1 VGPSPGDYRGVVS
14 STPAETAASRPDAP
28 VAAPGPQ
35 GPDAP
40 PRWPWARRWTRA
52 VLVANLV
59 VQIGIVV
66 TGGAVRL
73 TGSGL
78 GCSTWPQCEPG
89 SFTPVVHEATTWHP
103 FIEFGNRTL
112 TGVVGIVAIAV
123 ALLLLTDTRRARPY
137 RLLGLVP
144 LVGVVVQALIGGAT
158 VLLHL
163 NPAVVGVH
171 MLVSLGL
178 VAVSTALLYRW
189 PEGDGPA
196 RRVVPPRVRA
206 TGQALVA
213 VAVVLLALGVVV
225 TGSGPHGGDEE
236 VAYRFAVDPV
246 LVAKLHAASVWA
258 FVVLVVTL
266 LVGLARG
273 GAPARARRAGLVLLG
288 VTLAQGLVG
297 YVQYFTGLP
306 EVLVGVHMLGAA
318 LLTASLTWTVL
329 TLRER

>member
-1 VGPSPGDYRGVVS
+1 M
-14 STPAETAASRPDAP
+14 
-28 VAAPGPQ
+28 
-35 GPDAP
+35 
-40 PRWPWARRWTRA
+40 
-52 VLVANLV
+52 

-89 SFTPVVHEATTWHP
+89 SFTPVLHEATTWHP
-103 FIEFGNRTL
+103 LIEFGNRTL

-123 ALLLLTDTRRARPY
+123 ALLLLTDTRRSRAY
-137 RLLGLVP
+137 RRLGAVP
-144 LVGVVVQALIGGAT
+144 LAGVVVQALIGGVS

-163 NPAVVGVH
+163 DPAVVGVH

-178 VAVSTALLYRW
+178 VAVSTVLLYRW
-189 PEGDGPA
+189 SEGDGPV
-196 RRVVPPRVRA
+196 RPVVGPRARA

-236 VAYRFAVDPV
+236 VAYRFEVDPV
-246 LVAKLHAASVWA
+246 LIAKLHAAAVWTFIGVLGA
-258 FVVLVVTL
+258 LVVG
-266 LVGLARG
+266 LVRDA
-273 GAPARARRAGLVLLG
+273 APARPRRAAVVLLA

-306 EVLVGVHMLGAA
+306 EILVGVHMLGAA
-318 LLTASLTWTVL
+318 LLTASLAWTVL
-329 TLRER
+329 TLRERSW

>member
-1 VGPSPGDYRGVVS
+1 M
-14 STPAETAASRPDAP
+14 PAETAAARPAGPAGAP
-28 VAAPGPQ
+28 GAPGPATTPGTQ
-35 GPDAP
+35 
-40 PRWPWARRWTRA
+40 PRWLAARRWTHA
-52 VLVANLV
+52 VLLANLV
-59 VQIGIVV
+59 AQIGIVV

-89 SFTPVVHEATTWHP
+89 SFTPVLHEATTWHP

-112 TGVVGIVAIAV
+112 TGVVGVAAIAV
-123 ALLLLTDTRRARPY
+123 ALLVLTDTRRARSY
-137 RLLGLVP
+137 RWLGAVPLLG
-144 LVGVVVQALIGGAT
+144 VVLQALIGGAS

-163 NPAVVGVH
+163 DPAVVGVH

-178 VAVSTALLYRW
+178 VAVSTVLLYRSS
-189 PEGDGPA
+189 EGDAPA
-196 RRVVPPRVRA
+196 RSLVVPRVRA

-246 LVAKLHAASVWA
+246 LVAKMHAAAVWT
-258 FVVLVVTL
+258 FIGVLTAL
-266 LVGLARG
+266 LVGLTRRA
-273 GAPARARRAGLVLLG
+273 APTAARRAAVMLLG
-288 VTLAQGLVG
+288 VTLAQGLIG

-318 LLTASLTWTVL
+318 LLAAALSWTVL
-329 TLRER
+329 TFRER